1 MHGVEIIDRFI
12 AEITA
17 SKKYA
22 EAAATD
28 AILRQHVDDIEKGL
42 RGLWRL
48 GDEDARA
55 LDLSD
60 EALRIIQSDD
70 PMKVRLLAI
79 QKIAVR
85 ASKIFDPVAWG
96 GVVGQQIPAGENA

>member
-1 MHGVEIIDRFI
+1 MLGAEIIDRFI
-12 AEITA
+12 AEIKA

-28 AILRQHVDDIEKGL
+28 AILRQHVDDMEKVL

-48 GDEDARA
+48 GDEDVRA

-60 EALRIIQSDD
+60 EALRIIQSDE
-70 PMKVRLLAI
+70 PMKARLLEI
-79 QKIAVR
+79 QNILVR
-85 ASKIFDPVAWG
+85 GSQIFDPVAWG
-96 GVVGQQIPAGENA
+96 GVVGQQIPVGGKA